1 MSDTTLIR
9 GGTVVTAERQW
20 RADVLI
26 AGETVAAVGESL
38 QAPAGAKVIDA
49 CGAFSSP
56 ACGRRSAGRRA
67 VGRGH
72 EGTEGRWDHGCR
84 HGRRWGGVG

>member
-26 AGETVAAVGESL
+26 AGETVAPGV
-38 QAPAGAKVIDA
+38 
-49 CGAFSSP
+49 
-56 ACGRRSAGRRA
+56 RRVERLLR
-67 VGRGH
+67 
-72 EGTEGRWDHGCR
+72 
-84 HGRRWGGVG
+84 RRWHA